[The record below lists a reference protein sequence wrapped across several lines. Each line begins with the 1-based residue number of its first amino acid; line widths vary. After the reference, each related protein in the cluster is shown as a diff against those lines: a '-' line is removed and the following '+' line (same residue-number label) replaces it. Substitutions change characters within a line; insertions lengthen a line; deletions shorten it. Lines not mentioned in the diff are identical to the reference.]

1 MKKKNIIICITLKK
15 DEVIDEDEYMNIKKR
30 EKHVKKTLEYHKLGK
45 KKKDATTKALPIFR
59 S

>member
-1 MKKKNIIICITLKK
+1 MKTKNIIICITLKK

-45 KKKDATTKALPIFR
+45 KKRCDNKLGKKTM
-59 S
+59 